1 MKILRPLV
9 ALFLTLPVFGQ
20 APTTS
25 PQTPPPPAPTVLT
38 LRDALQRAKANSTQ
52 YLAALTDSK
61 VAHEDTIQARA
72 ALLPSLTYNNAY
84 LYTQGIGSAATTV
97 PGAPPVRYIAN
108 NSVHEYVSQANPH
121 EELNLALGGVSDF
134 RRAQAAEAAQRARA
148 EIATRGLVVTVVQ
161 TYYGLV
167 VAQRKYAN
175 AENGA
180 TEAENFLSLSQKLEK
195 GGEVAH
201 SDVIKAQLQNNDKQ
215 NALRQ
220 AALGMQKAR
229 LDLAVLVFPNFNQ
242 DFSVIDDMANA
253 AAVPSLAEAEQMAK
267 RNSPDLRAALETAKA
282 AGEEVAVARS
292 AHFPTLSLD
301 YFYGIDSTHFAVRD
315 PAGFRNLGYSA
326 VATLNIP
333 VWTWGATQSKVK
345 QAEYRQQQAKAEL
358 SAAQRELIA
367 NLISFH
373 AEAESAHVQLDT
385 LKTSMDLAAESLRL
399 TNLRYRGG
407 EATALEV
414 VDAQNTLVAAR
425 DAFADGE
432 LRYRQSIATLQTLT
446 GAF

>member
-1 MKILRPLV
+1 MKILRSV
-9 ALFLTLPVFGQ
+9 SLFFLILPSFGQ
-20 APTTS
+20 T
-25 PQTPPPPAPTVLT
+25 PTVSVQAPSGPIVIT
-38 LRDALQRAKANSTQ
+38 LQDALQRAKANSTQ

-61 VAHEDTIQARA
+61 LAHEDTVQARA
-72 ALLPSLTYNNAY
+72 ALLPSLSYNNAY
-84 LYTQGIGSAATTV
+84 LYTQGGTGSFT
-97 PGAPPVRYIAN
+97 PRYIAN
-108 NSVHEYVSQANPH
+108 NAVHEYVSQANPH
-121 EELNLALGGVSDF
+121 QEFNLALGGVSDLH
-134 RRAQAAEAAQRARA
+134 RAQAAEAAQRARA

-175 AENGA
+175 AENGS
-180 TEAENFLSLSQKLEK
+180 TEADNFLSLSRKLER

-201 SDVIKAQLQNNDKQ
+201 SDVIKAQLQSNDKQ

-220 AALGMQKAR
+220 AALGMQRAR

-267 RNSPDLRAALETAKA
+267 RNSPELRAALETAKA

-326 VATLNIP
+326 IATLNIP

-373 AEAESAHVQLDT
+373 AEAESSRAQLDT
-385 LKTSMDLAAESLRL
+385 LKASMDLAAESLRL
-399 TNLRYRGG
+399 TTLRYRAG
-407 EATALEV
+407 EATVLEV